1 MEKNGKVLAI
11 IGSQYGDEGKGK
23 FVDLLSQNF
32 DYIVRYQGGDNA
44 GHTIAFNGETFKL
57 RLTPSGVFNKKNKV
71 IIANGTVVNLKTLFE
86 EMQMLTSR
94 GISVNNLFISDR
106 AHLITTFK
114 WIN

>member
-44 GHTIAFNGETFKL
+44 GHTIAFNGKL
-57 RLTPSGVFNKKNKV
+57 SNYG
-71 IIANGTVVNLKTLFE
+71 
-86 EMQMLTSR
+86 
-94 GISVNNLFISDR
+94 
-106 AHLITTFK
+106 
-114 WIN
+114 